1 MTNQSGQ
8 LASPCLN
15 PVFLEV
21 PGEGSVILGFLKG
34 LCASKDGG
42 KNILNLKD
50 TGSSS
55 LRSTPKINF
64 VDDDREE
71 VTNLKLSCPPLS
83 KN

>member
-15 PVFLEV
+15 PVLLEV

-42 KNILNLKD
+42 ENILNLKV

-55 LRSTPKINF
+55 L
-64 VDDDREE
+64 
-71 VTNLKLSCPPLS
+71 
-83 KN
+83 